1 MSRQMEQIKNK
12 KPGYID
18 LYYNDL
24 HSLKTTLFEFGRFNK
39 GEKMRRK
46 RYENSSLD
54 LLYSQIY
61 LLNLL
66 LNNINEVEEY
76 LIEVSE
82 IIKMKW
88 FLKLK

>member
-1 MSRQMEQIKNK
+1 
-12 KPGYID
+12 
-18 LYYNDL
+18 
-24 HSLKTTLFEFGRFNK
+24 
-39 GEKMRRK
+39 MRRK
-46 RYENSSLD
+46 RHENSSLD

-61 LLNLL
+61 LWNLV
-66 LNNINEVEEY
+66 LNNRNEIEEY